1 MSNDEAP
8 ASEAYQVYAAVSKA
22 MREGRVT
29 WLTEDGTR
37 IAAIVPVEVAQA
49 ALGLPGPA
57 EECGACKGDRHEDC
71 AQYSENG
78 GSCGCDQRALHGRLM
93 AEKVM
98 LLRASRRPW

>member
-1 MSNDEAP
+1 MGNDEVSADK
-8 ASEAYQVYAAVSKA
+8 AHQVYIAVSNA
-22 MREGRVT
+22 MREGKVT
-29 WLTEDGTR
+29 WLTEGGTR

-57 EECGACKGDRHEDC
+57 EACDACKGDRHEDC
-71 AQYSENG
+71 AQYSEGG

-93 AEKVM
+93 ADKAR